1 MNTSMVKAVSRSPC
15 SASSTVTG
23 TPSGVTMV
31 RSWRRLPSRN
41 SVARSWAS
49 VIGVPP
55 CVAEV
60 GKPKDCGGGGD
71 GEASRRAGDE
81 LAETALEEGRHEQ
94 HEDGA
99 DRDGAGLPSIKREAF
114 DARIATREQQL
125 FGNHQPRRC
134 KQRDCRQF

>member
-1 MNTSMVKAVSRSPC
+1 MNTSMANAVSRSPC

-60 GKPKDCGGGGD
+60 GKPNNCGGRGD
-71 GEASRRAGDE
+71 GEASRRAGNE
-81 LAETALEEGRHEQ
+81 LAATALEEGRHEQ

-99 DRDGAGLPSIKREAF
+99 DGDSPGLASVQREAF
-114 DARIATREQQL
+114 DARIAA
-125 FGNHQPRRC
+125 
-134 KQRDCRQF
+134 